1 MEKDYKL
8 YDATVAKTMDIIFRS
23 SSDETIKIYRFNPED
38 ESHLFYFKIAEM
50 ASQISKK
57 KLCVNMPFMTWLKN
71 KQYRKYRYI
80 WTPYYHSNIT
90 WNLDLVARE
99 LNLNPIIFGEIYN
112 EYYKAKEESNA

>member
-23 SSDETIKIYRFNPED
+23 SSDETIKIYRFNSED

-57 KLCVNMPFMTWLKN
+57 KLCVNMPFMT
-71 KQYRKYRYI
+71 
-80 WTPYYHSNIT
+80 
-90 WNLDLVARE
+90 
-99 LNLNPIIFGEIYN
+99 
-112 EYYKAKEESNA
+112 

>member
-8 YDATVAKTMDIIFRS
+8 YDTTVAKTMDIIFRS
-23 SSDETIKIYRFNPED
+23 SPDETIKIYRFNPED

-50 ASQISKK
+50 TSQISGK

-71 KQYRKYRYI
+71 KQYRRYHYI

-90 WNLDLVARE
+90 QNLDLVTRE
-99 LNLNPIIFGEIYN
+99 LNLNPRIFGEIYN
-112 EYYKAKEESNA
+112 EYYKVKEESNA